1 VTNQEIIL
9 LICAIG
15 YGWSSWR
22 AGLKQGADNAIELLR
37 SKKIITLNNKGDI
50 IPNKFYQEEED

>member
-1 VTNQEIIL
+1 IIL